1 MSLFQLR
8 ADLFVGAPVIF
19 GGNLRGLHP
28 RRIRT
33 EILNLF
39 VHSTWRRTLRIKA
52 TSNHILRMVGIYLFT
67 LSAVQMPPAF
77 SQAECKLSLEIAI
90 QSALRE
96 NPELT
101 AIREK
106 VKVAHARIDGIAL
119 LGNPELETEFV
130 GGIDGEQ
137 GLELSK
143 SFQLGGQRGH
153 RKRIANILLKK
164 VNAEL
169 AEASRLLTKSVKLAF
184 YNLVFVQEGLKLTVE
199 IIQHYEQMR
208 SIAQVQFETGDIP
221 VTHVNLAK
229 VQLQAVLR
237 DAATLEGE
245 LQLAQLEINNLM
257 GALLETTP
265 TAIGTLSEKIS
276 PNQLQNVTLDILT
289 THALAHRADLK
300 SFRLNAQLTDSELRL
315 ARAANIPDLGIAGIA
330 QRSPGERVFGVKF
343 SIPLPVFDQ
352 NRAEIDVAQAEQQ
365 VNTVEISNKER
376 QITREVIEAF
386 LSLTTAQKNLKFYEG
401 DLLKLLNE
409 NLKLTRTAYD
419 LGEAGLLEVILMQN
433 EFIKIRFAHLEA
445 FATYHKAVANLEA
458 AVGTSV
464 ELLPQPSGG

>member
-1 MSLFQLR
+1 MK
-8 ADLFVGAPVIF
+8 
-19 GGNLRGLHP
+19 
-28 RRIRT
+28 T
-33 EILNLF
+33 
-39 VHSTWRRTLRIKA
+39 
-52 TSNHILRMVGIYLFT
+52 TSNPILVMVGIYLFVVST
-67 LSAVQMPPAF
+67 VQITPAF
-77 SQAECKLSLEIAI
+77 SQAECKISLEIAI
-90 QSALRE
+90 QTALRE

-153 RKRIANILLKK
+153 RKRIAKILLEE
-164 VNAEL
+164 VNVEL
-169 AEASRLLTKSVKLAF
+169 TEASRLLTKSVKLAF
-184 YNLVFVQEGLKLTVE
+184 YDLVLVQEKLKLTEE

-208 SIAQVQFETGDIP
+208 NIAQVQFETGDIS
-221 VTHVNLAK
+221 VTHVNLAR
-229 VQLQAVLR
+229 VQLQSVLR
-237 DAATLEGE
+237 DAATLDSE

-265 TAIGTLSEKIS
+265 IAIGGFAEKIS
-276 PNQLQNVTLDILT
+276 LNQLQNLKLDTLT
-289 THALAHRADLK
+289 THAQAHRADVK
-300 SFRLNAQLTDSELRL
+300 SLRLNALLTDRELRL
-315 ARAANIPDLGIAGIA
+315 ARAANIPDLSIAGIA
-330 QRSPGERVFGVKF
+330 QRSSDEKAFGVKF
-343 SIPLPVFDQ
+343 SFPLPVFDR
-352 NRAEIDVAQAEQQ
+352 NRAEIDVAKAEQQ
-365 VNTVEISNKER
+365 VNALVISNKER
-376 QITREVIEAF
+376 QIVREVMGTF

-401 DLLKLLNE
+401 DLVKLLNE
-409 NLKLTRTAYD
+409 NLKLTRSAYE

-433 EFIKIRFAHLEA
+433 EFIKIRFAHLDA
-445 FATYHKAVANLEA
+445 LTTFHKALAELEA